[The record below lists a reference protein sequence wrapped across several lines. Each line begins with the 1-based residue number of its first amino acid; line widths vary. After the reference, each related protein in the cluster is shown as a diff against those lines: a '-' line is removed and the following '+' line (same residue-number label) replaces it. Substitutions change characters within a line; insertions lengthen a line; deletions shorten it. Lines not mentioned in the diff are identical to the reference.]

1 MKILQSTI
9 RYSPAVGGVEEYVKN
24 ISERL
29 AGLGHS
35 VKVFCSDLKEYDT
48 ATRIN
53 EPQDFLKGVQT
64 RRFKTIPWRV
74 DNYAIMPSLFPA
86 ILKQRVDL
94 IHAHCFM
101 YFPFDAAV
109 TAARLKG
116 IPLVINPYL
125 SELGRPSLMGKFYR
139 KILGKLAVSADAV
152 IAISEY
158 EKTLIKKWGFR
169 PKRLEIIHPGVDLN
183 EFAQVKNDF
192 FHEFGLE
199 DKKILLFVGRLDR
212 NKGVDLLIKAMPLI
226 LKEIPDSH
234 LVIIGPDCGFKEE
247 LKWLGIKTK
256 VNEKVIFLS
265 NLKREKVIAAMK
277 SAALLILPS
286 RYEAFGIVLI
296 EAMAARLPVLATNH
310 SAIPGV
316 INNGIDGLLFSLD
329 NYTELAQKAAELI
342 KNEKLRNQIIETAWQ
357 KVKNNFD
364 WDKSAKKM
372 EEIYLSL
379 RNGK

>member
-1 MKILQSTI
+1 M
-9 RYSPAVGGVEEYVKN
+9 KN

-29 AGLGHS
+29 DGLGHS

-48 ATRIN
+48 DTRIS
-53 EPQDFLKGVQT
+53 EPCDFSGKVKTQ
-64 RRFKTIPWRV
+64 RFKTMPWRLG
-74 DNYAIMPSLFPA
+74 NYVIVPSLFQA
-86 ILKQRVDL
+86 VLKLRVDL

-109 TAARLKG
+109 TLSRLKG

-125 SELGRPSLMGKFYR
+125 SELGRPSLLGRFYR
-139 KILGKLAVSADAV
+139 KTLGKLSMSADAV

-158 EKTLIKKWGFR
+158 EKTIIMKWGFR
-169 PKRLEIIHPGVDLN
+169 PKRLEIIPPGVNLN
-183 EFAQVKNDF
+183 EFAHARSDF
-192 FHEFGLE
+192 FHEFGLK

-226 LKEIPDSH
+226 LKEIPDAH
-234 LVIIGPDCGFKEE
+234 LAIIGPDCGFEEE
-247 LKWLGIKTK
+247 LKHLSTKTRINGR
-256 VNEKVIFLS
+256 VTFFG

-277 SAALLILPS
+277 SAMLLILPS

-296 EAMAARLPVLATNH
+296 EAMAARLPVVATNH

-316 INNGIDGLLFSLD
+316 IKNMVDGLLFSLD
-329 NYTELAQKAAELI
+329 NYAELAQKVVELI
-342 KNEKLRNQIIETAWQ
+342 KNEKLRNQIIEAAWR

-364 WDKSAKKM
+364 WDNSAKKM